1 MATTKKLVIE
11 VDTPKGGSKKYEF
24 NSPKSGLTKAHA
36 EAFVD
41 ALIENSVVDEN
52 TVGIPTGLIEAYY
65 IETTTTML
73 V

>member
-24 NSPKSGLTKAHA
+24 NSPKSGLTKANA

-41 ALIENSVVDEN
+41 TLIDHSVVDED
-52 TVGIPTGLIEAYY
+52 TVGIPTGMIEAYY
-65 IETTTTML
+65 VETTTTIL
-73 V
+73 T